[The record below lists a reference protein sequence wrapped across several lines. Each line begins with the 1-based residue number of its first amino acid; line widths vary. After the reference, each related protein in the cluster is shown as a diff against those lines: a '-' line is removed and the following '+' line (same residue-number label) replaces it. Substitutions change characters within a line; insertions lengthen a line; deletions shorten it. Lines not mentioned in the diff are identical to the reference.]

1 MCDKGG
7 GGGLRRIEFELSLL
21 ALCVRGGGERGG
33 NERCGNILINL
44 DRHGV
49 LVCMCVRGEEEV
61 VKSDF

>member
-1 MCDKGG
+1 M
-7 GGGLRRIEFELSLL
+7 SLL